1 MLWKGILFLCI
12 RYDYEIHH
20 VDIISVY
27 LKAELKEKIW
37 MQQFHDFKSD
47 NPSQACLLKKAIYG
61 LKQSARMW
69 YETLKEFLIS
79 QGFVK
84 IRSDHSVFIH
94 ENGTVIA
101 VYVDDLLLTASK
113 LNDFFA
119 FKETLAEKFRVK
131 NLREIKFYFEIKII
145 RNRKSR
151 KMWFS
156 QTAFIKRLV
165 NDCGFH
171 QLKAR
176 PVKTFMKCIDF
187 VTEFNGKAYSAIFDE
202 IHAYQVILRSLQWL
216 ATMTRQNIVYATNKL
231 AQFSVNSTPIHMQ
244 AAKRVVRYLAETSDL
259 EIRYDP
265 SDEADGNLVSYTDSV
280 YGDDLTTRRSHS
292 SYVFKLWNGPI
303 SHSSKRQYTVATSST
318 EAEYVAECN
327 AAKEA
332 FFIYQAM
339 TELGHQIEGPVNLIA
354 DNQGAIKLANNPLNH
369 ARTKHIP
376 IQYHYVRELVENG
389 YVRISYVSINE
400 MIADGLI
407 KALPAPKF
415 RNFVA
420 ILSLTSSPAK
430 DATNWPIGKNSG
442 GREIEVIKSW
452 NKKEYEVFQLHGWS
466 AMIIKMKVLER
477 LPLIADLAGVT
488 CILTPPG

>member
-1 MLWKGILFLCI
+1 M
-12 RYDYEIHH
+12 
-20 VDIISVY
+20 
-27 LKAELKEKIW
+27 
-37 MQQFHDFKSD
+37 
-47 NPSQACLLKKAIYG
+47 
-61 LKQSARMW
+61 
-69 YETLKEFLIS
+69 TS

-84 IRSDHSVFIH
+84 IRSDHFVFIH

-101 VYVDDLLLTASK
+101 VYVDDLLLTAPK
-113 LNDFFA
+113 LSDLLA
-119 FKETLAEKFRVK
+119 FKEALAGRFRVK
-131 NLREIKFYFEIKII
+131 DLGEIKFYLGIKII

-151 KMWFS
+151 EMWLS

-171 QLKAR
+171 QLGAR
-176 PVKTFMKCIDF
+176 PVKTPMECIDF
-187 VTEFNGKAYSAIFDE
+187 VTEFNGKAYSATPDE
-202 IHAYQVILRSLQWL
+202 IHAYQVILGSLQWL
-216 ATMTRQNIVYATNKL
+216 TTMTRQDIAYATNKL
-231 AQFSVNSTPIHMQ
+231 AQFSVNPTPTHMQ
-244 AAKRVVRYLAETSDL
+244 AAKRVIRYLAETSDL
-259 EIRYDP
+259 RIRYD
-265 SDEADGNLVSYTDSV
+265 SSNEADGNLVGYTDSA
-280 YGDDLTTRRSHS
+280 YGDDLATRRSHS
-292 SYVFKLWNGPI
+292 GYVFKLWNGPI

-389 YVRISYVSINE
+389 YVRISYVSTNE
-400 MIADGLI
+400 MVADGLT

-420 ILSLTSSPAK
+420 ILGLTSSPAK
-430 DATNWPIGKNSG
+430 DATN
-442 GREIEVIKSW
+442 
-452 NKKEYEVFQLHGWS
+452 
-466 AMIIKMKVLER
+466 
-477 LPLIADLAGVT
+477 
-488 CILTPPG
+488 